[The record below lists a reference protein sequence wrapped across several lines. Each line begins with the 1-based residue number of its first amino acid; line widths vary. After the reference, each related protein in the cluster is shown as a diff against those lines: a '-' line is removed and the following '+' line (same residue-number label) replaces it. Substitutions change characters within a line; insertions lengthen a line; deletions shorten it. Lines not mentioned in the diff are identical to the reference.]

1 MMGESLVG
9 DNLDSKKK
17 KDLVRPRV
25 TNATLPLL

>member
-1 MMGESLVG
+1 MVGESLVG
-9 DNLDSKKK
+9 NNLDSKK